1 MKGVFQQHKLA
12 SLVLTAAIVAGI
24 GFTFVPSNQ
33 TACHSQQTQLQC
45 QQSQNWI
52 SWLRGQSR
60 SSQFHFV
67 DFLELLDRMLPTSS
81 GSSDG
86 KQ

>member
-1 MKGVFQQHKLA
+1 MKNVLQQHKFAGLFL
-12 SLVLTAAIVAGI
+12 SAAIMAGTC
-24 GFTFVPSNQ
+24 FTTLKPHQPVC
-33 TACHSQQTQLQC
+33 TSQQDQLEC
-45 QQSQNWI
+45 QQNQSWI
-52 SWLRGQSR
+52 SWLKGQSR

-67 DFLELLDRMLPTSS
+67 DFLELVDRMLPASS